1 MRIETPTSHIGLALG
16 GGGLKGRLQLWWQ
29 RGWLPMLLIAGA
41 TFWAYGPCLN
51 GEFVWDDDAWT
62 VKLEGLFQSFSGLG
76 TMWRHVTVLQQY
88 YPLTGTTFWLDY
100 QLWGFWTPAYHVENV
115 LLHLLNALLFWRLL
129 RRLAVPGAGLA
140 AAIFALHPL
149 MTESAAWITER
160 KNVLSLGLYLGA
172 LLSYGRFMGFWS
184 RPSEGAP
191 GQSSPEDRHWGAYV
205 TALLL
210 FTAADLAKATAFS
223 LPAVLLL
230 VAWWK
235 RGRLRWRVDVLS
247 ALPFFVVSIGLGAVI
262 FWLERTKL
270 GASGPEWGFSWGE
283 RCLIAGRAVWFYLGK
298 LVWPA
303 DLCFIYPRW
312 RLDSS
317 SLVQWLFP
325 LAALIVVVALWLMR
339 KRIGRGPLMA
349 ALYFGGTLFPVSGFM
364 NAYFM
369 RYSFVCD
376 HWSYLSSLAPIALGA
391 ALATQGTR
399 RLGIARP
406 GCALAAVTLALF
418 AMLTRWQ
425 SAMYRDSETLFRTTL
440 SCNPAADMAH
450 NNLGLLLFRTGQV
463 DEALTHF
470 RKAVE
475 LRPDS
480 AHAHNNLANSLRLT
494 GSVGEAIAQY
504 ELSLKLEP
512 ANARTWNNLATL
524 LACSWDASV
533 RNGKRAVE
541 SAQRASQ
548 LAGGS
553 DPFTL
558 GTLAAAFA
566 EAGRFQEAVD
576 TTQRAI
582 ELASQ
587 HSNPQLASALS
598 SQLDL
603 YRAGLP
609 FHEPPPV
616 PAAQQPR

>member
-1 MRIETPTSHIGLALG
+1 VRIEIPTSQIGAALSG
-16 GGGLKGRLQLWWQ
+16 GGREGRLRVWWQ
-29 RGWLPMLLIAGA
+29 RGWLPIVLVAGA
-41 TFWAYGPCLN
+41 TFWAYGPCLS
-51 GEFVWDDDAWT
+51 GELLWDDDAWT
-62 VKLEGLFQSFSGLG
+62 VKLAGLFESFSGLG

-149 MTESAAWITER
+149 MVESAGWITER

-172 LLSYGRFMGFWS
+172 LLSYGRFTGFWN
-184 RPSEGAP
+184 RPSDAAP
-191 GQSSPEDRHWGAYV
+191 NQSSAEDRDWGAYV
-205 TALLL
+205 AALVL

-223 LPAVLLL
+223 LPTVLLL

-235 RGRLRWRVDVLS
+235 QGRLKWRADILP

-262 FWLERTKL
+262 FWLERNKL

-283 RCLIAGRAVWFYLGK
+283 RLLIAGRAVWFYLGK

-312 RLDSS
+312 HLDSS
-317 SLVQWLFP
+317 SPVQWLFP
-325 LAALIVVVALWLMR
+325 LAALVVVVALWLLQ
-339 KRIGRGPLMA
+339 KRIGRGALAA
-349 ALYFGGTLFPVSGFM
+349 ALYFGGTMVPVIGFM
-364 NAYFM
+364 NAFFM

-376 HWSYLSSLAPIALGA
+376 HWTYLSSLGPIALGA
-391 ALATQGTR
+391 ALATEGAR
-399 RLGIARP
+399 RLRVMRP
-406 GCALAAVTLALF
+406 GRVLAALTLALL
-418 AMLTRWQ
+418 ALLTWRQ
-425 SAMYRDSETLFRTTL
+425 SAMYRDNETLFRTTL
-440 SCNPAADMAH
+440 ARNPAADMAH
-450 NNLGLLLFRTGQV
+450 NNLGLLLFRMGEV
-463 DEALTHF
+463 DEAVTHF

-475 LRPDS
+475 LRPES
-480 AHAHNNLANSLRLT
+480 AHAHNNLANALHLT
-494 GSVGEAIAQY
+494 GSAREAMTHY

-541 SAQRASQ
+541 CAQRANQ

-598 SQLDL
+598 AQLDL
-603 YRAGLP
+603 YRAGEP

>member
-1 MRIETPTSHIGLALG
+1 
-16 GGGLKGRLQLWWQ
+16 
-29 RGWLPMLLIAGA
+29 
-41 TFWAYGPCLN
+41 
-51 GEFVWDDDAWT
+51 
-62 VKLEGLFQSFSGLG
+62 
-76 TMWRHVTVLQQY
+76 
-88 YPLTGTTFWLDY
+88 
-100 QLWGFWTPAYHVENV
+100 
-115 LLHLLNALLFWRLL
+115 
-129 RRLAVPGAGLA
+129 
-140 AAIFALHPL
+140 
-149 MTESAAWITER
+149 
-160 KNVLSLGLYLGA
+160 
-172 LLSYGRFMGFWS
+172 
-184 RPSEGAP
+184 
-191 GQSSPEDRHWGAYV
+191 
-205 TALLL
+205 
-210 FTAADLAKATAFS
+210 
-223 LPAVLLL
+223 
-230 VAWWK
+230 
-235 RGRLRWRVDVLS
+235 
-247 ALPFFVVSIGLGAVI
+247 
-262 FWLERTKL
+262 
-270 GASGPEWGFSWGE
+270 
-283 RCLIAGRAVWFYLGK
+283 
-298 LVWPA
+298 
-303 DLCFIYPRW
+303 
-312 RLDSS
+312 
-317 SLVQWLFP
+317 
-325 LAALIVVVALWLMR
+325 
-339 KRIGRGPLMA
+339 MA

-391 ALATQGTR
+391 ALATQGAR

-494 GSVGEAIAQY
+494 GSVREAIAQY